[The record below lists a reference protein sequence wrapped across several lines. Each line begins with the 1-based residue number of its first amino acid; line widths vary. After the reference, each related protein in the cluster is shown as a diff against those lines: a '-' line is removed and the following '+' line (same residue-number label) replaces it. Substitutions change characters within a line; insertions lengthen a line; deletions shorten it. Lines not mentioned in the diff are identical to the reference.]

1 MSKIFVD
8 LYLDQYGQINVYRL
22 DNGQV
27 CMLKGDSLRRAES
40 TIDMYNYSN
49 TRYGVYGEIQVDEQ
63 DLVPVDSAYAFQQ
76 PLDCC

>member
-8 LYLDQYGQINVYRL
+8 LYLDEYGQVIVSRL

-40 TIDMYNYSN
+40 TIDMYNYDN
-49 TRYGVYGEIQVDEQ
+49 ARYGVYGEIQVDEQ
-63 DLVPVDSAYAFQQ
+63 DLIPVESTYAIQ
-76 PLDCC
+76 